1 MSDTRQSADTRES
14 DKQDEEVIAEEF
26 EGLDNDL
33 VNVGKFT
40 DPEADPGSPDARHDH
55 ADRPDAPERSDVGS
69 GPASDSLDTIRR
81 P

>member
-1 MSDTRQSADTRES
+1 MSNTKTPSDES
-14 DKQDEEVIAEEF
+14 EEKAIAEQF

-40 DPEADPGSPDARHDH
+40 DPEADPGSPDAKTDQ
-55 ADRPDAPERSDVGS
+55 AERSDVS
-69 GPASDSLDTIRR
+69 RGPASDSLDTIRR